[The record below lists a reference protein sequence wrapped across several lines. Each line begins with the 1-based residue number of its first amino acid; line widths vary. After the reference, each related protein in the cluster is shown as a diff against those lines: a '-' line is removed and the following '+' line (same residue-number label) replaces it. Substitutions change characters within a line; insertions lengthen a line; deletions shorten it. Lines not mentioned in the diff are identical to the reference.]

1 MGRLGGKVAI
11 VTGGAGGIGRA
22 SALALARDGAR
33 GTVVDVDGD
42 GAARVAAEIRAGG
55 AEALAITADV
65 SEEAEVAAM
74 VSTTVGT
81 FGRLD
86 VLHNNAAL
94 TSADVL
100 SRDTIVTEMTLE
112 VWDRTLAVNLRSQM
126 LGCKHAIPAMLAN
139 GGGAIVNMSSAAA
152 NVGDVTRVA
161 YGVSKAGVQALTRYV
176 ATAYGKQG
184 IRANAI
190 VPGLVVT
197 PAVTAQLSDEMLASI
212 AETNLTPYLG
222 QPEDIAGV
230 VVFLASDDARYVTGQ
245 MIAVDGGS
253 STRGAFRPTRR

>member
-1 MGRLGGKVAI
+1 VPRLSGKVAI

-22 SALALARDGAR
+22 SALALGREGAR
-33 GTVVDVDGD
+33 VVVADLDAD
-42 GAARVAAEIRAGG
+42 GAARVAEEVG
-55 AEALAITADV
+55 ADALAIAVDV
-65 SEEAEVAAM
+65 SDEAQVAAM
-74 VSTTVGT
+74 IARTVAS

-100 SRDTIVTEMTLE
+100 ARDTVVTEMALD
-112 VWDRTLAVNLRSQM
+112 VWERTLAVNLRSQM
-126 LGCKHAIPAMLAN
+126 LGCKHAIPAMLA
-139 GGGAIVNMSSAAA
+139 GGGGSIVNTSSGAA
-152 NVGDVTRVA
+152 NIGDVTRVA

-176 ATAYGKQG
+176 ATAHGKQG

-197 PAVTAQLSDEMLASI
+197 PAVTSQLSDAVLAQV
-212 AETNLTPYLG
+212 ADVNLTPYLG
-222 QPEDIAGV
+222 RPEDVAAV

-253 STRGAFRPTRR
+253 STRGAFRPIGP